1 MNSLV
6 IIRPNRRQP
15 RRAWGDRVYV
25 PTLPVQPPLDAPDSR
40 PEPKV
45 SESILRQL
53 QAPSTKVI
61 HFCALP
67 YGWQDNPEYANS
79 HVYVGR
85 ACPALNSDGYF
96 GNPFH
101 VGKAYPAFGLVTPA
115 TGADVVR
122 LYEREFLARLLHN
135 ADFAAKL
142 RALAGK
148 TLVCHCKAYS
158 RPGESKVRG
167 MDNPC
172 HADIL
177 ARYADRLA
185 LLQ

>member
-1 MNSLV
+1 MNNLV
-6 IIRPNRRQP
+6 ITRPRRQEK
-15 RRAWGDRVYV
+15 RTWGDRIY
-25 PTLPVQPPLDAPDSR
+25 LPAAPIRQPLDAPDSR

-53 QAPSTKVI
+53 QAPCTNVVNINS
-61 HFCALP
+61 LP
-67 YGWQDNPEYANS
+67 YGWQNMEAYAD

-85 ACPALNSDGYF
+85 ACPELNSDGYF

-101 VGKAYPAFGLVTPA
+101 VGTAYPDFGQVTPA
-115 TGADVVR
+115 TYADALR
-122 LYEREFLARLLHN
+122 LYEQEFVWKYLWESLPFRQAV
-135 ADFAAKL
+135 

-148 TLVCHCKAYS
+148 VLVCHCKAYS
-158 RPGESKVRG
+158 RPGESERRG
-167 MDNPC
+167 TDNPC